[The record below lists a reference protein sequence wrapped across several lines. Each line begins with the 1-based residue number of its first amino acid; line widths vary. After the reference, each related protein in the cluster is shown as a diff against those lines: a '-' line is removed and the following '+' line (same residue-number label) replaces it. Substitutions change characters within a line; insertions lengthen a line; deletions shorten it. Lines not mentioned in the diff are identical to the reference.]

1 MSDST
6 WIYLKYALFANFIAL
21 QFEGLKTYTI
31 ANQINYPFPIVHTIS
46 TVSHFGFCYLFIV
59 HLEQGVSGAGIAIVL
74 TETLNILVFII
85 IILATDLK
93 STIFFRVKW
102 IWSLKKHWRLTK
114 NYVKRSILFVLHMFV
129 DFFAFFALSFFALYL
144 GTSDMNAYQFITNT

>member
-1 MSDST
+1 M
-6 WIYLKYALFANFIAL
+6 YLKYALFANFIAL

-74 TETLNILVFII
+74 TETLNILVFISRYFI
-85 IILATDLK
+85 NLISHHFSHGFKKYD
-93 STIFFRVKW
+93 IF
-102 IWSLKKHWRLTK
+102 
-114 NYVKRSILFVLHMFV
+114 
-129 DFFAFFALSFFALYL
+129 
-144 GTSDMNAYQFITNT
+144 